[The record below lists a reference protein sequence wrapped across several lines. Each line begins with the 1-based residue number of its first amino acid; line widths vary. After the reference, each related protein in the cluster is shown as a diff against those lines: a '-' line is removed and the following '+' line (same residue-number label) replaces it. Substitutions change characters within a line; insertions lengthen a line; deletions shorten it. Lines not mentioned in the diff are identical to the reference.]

1 MPKRG
6 ITLDA
11 ATALGYIGQTV
22 LLELMWEGDEET
34 FWQCM
39 HIVGVVLPVEGV
51 QDEAYFLGMGIASS
65 IRHANE
71 IYFEDICSIRAM
83 RYRDRH
89 GSGNVLGRMTL
100 THSTDLT
107 GSGAALPARRDSF
120 TVPANGST
128 GAAHP

>member
-1 MPKRG
+1 
-6 ITLDA
+6 
-11 ATALGYIGQTV
+11 
-22 LLELMWEGDEET
+22 MWEGDEET

-65 IRHANE
+65 TRHANE

-100 THSTDLT
+100 THSA
-107 GSGAALPARRDSF
+107 GSGAALPARRNSF

>member
-1 MPKRG
+1 MTKRG

-11 ATALGYIGQTV
+11 AKALSYIGQTV

-65 IRHANE
+65 SRHANE

-100 THSTDLT
+100 THSD
-107 GSGAALPARRDSF
+107 GSRAALPARRNSF

>member
-1 MPKRG
+1 
-6 ITLDA
+6 
-11 ATALGYIGQTV
+11 
-22 LLELMWEGDEET
+22 
-34 FWQCM
+34 M

-65 IRHANE
+65 TRHANE

-100 THSTDLT
+100 THSA
-107 GSGAALPARRDSF
+107 GSGAALPARRNSF

>member
-11 ATALGYIGQTV
+11 TTAVGYIGQTV
-22 LLELMWEGDEET
+22 LMELMWEGDTES

-51 QDEAYFLGMGIASS
+51 QEQAYFLGMGIASNK
-65 IRHANE
+65 RHANE
-71 IYFEDICSIRAM
+71 IYFEDICNIRAM

-89 GSGNVLGRMTL
+89 GSGNVLDRMTRPSSL
-100 THSTDLT
+100 A
-107 GSGAALPARRDSF
+107 GSRAALPARRNSS
-120 TVPANGST
+120 TVPSNGST

>member
-11 ATALGYIGQTV
+11 ATALSYIGQTV

-65 IRHANE
+65 TRHANE

-100 THSTDLT
+100 THSTDVA

>member
-11 ATALGYIGQTV
+11 TTAVGYIGQTV
-22 LLELMWEGDEET
+22 LMELMWEGDTES

-51 QDEAYFLGMGIASS
+51 QEQAYFLGMGIASNK
-65 IRHANE
+65 RHANE
-71 IYFEDICSIRAM
+71 IYFEDICNIRAM

-100 THSTDLT
+100 THSTDVA

>member
-1 MPKRG
+1 MTKRG

-11 ATALGYIGQTV
+11 ATALSYIGQTV
-22 LLELMWEGDEET
+22 LLELMWEGDTES

-39 HIVGVVLPVEGV
+39 HVVGVVLPVEGV

-65 IRHANE
+65 SSYANE

-100 THSTDLT
+100 THSE
-107 GSGAALPARRDSF
+107 GSRAALPARRNSS